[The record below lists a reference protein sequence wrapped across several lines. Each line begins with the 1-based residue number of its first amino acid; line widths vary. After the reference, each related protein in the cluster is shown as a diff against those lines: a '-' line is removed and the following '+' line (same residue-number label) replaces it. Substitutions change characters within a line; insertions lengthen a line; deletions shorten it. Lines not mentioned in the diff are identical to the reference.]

1 MALPVNTTV
10 KQNKVGAIKMKKIVR
25 FTASWCQPCKIMA
38 TQLENM
44 ETGIPIEVLDIDV
57 HPEIA
62 MEYGIRS
69 VPTLVMMEENTVLKR
84 LVGVKTPPELRKW
97 IND

>member
-1 MALPVNTTV
+1 
-10 KQNKVGAIKMKKIVR
+10 
-25 FTASWCQPCKIMA
+25 MA

-84 LVGVKTPPELRKW
+84 LVGVKTPPELREW